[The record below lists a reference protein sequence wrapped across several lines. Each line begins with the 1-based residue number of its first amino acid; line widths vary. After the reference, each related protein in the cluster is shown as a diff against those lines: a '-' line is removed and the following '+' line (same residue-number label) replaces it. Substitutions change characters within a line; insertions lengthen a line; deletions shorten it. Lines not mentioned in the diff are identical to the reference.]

1 MSAEASRSTAQVE
14 KPWPSRGRAWY
25 AVFVFAVVLCVN
37 FLDRG
42 ILPLLV
48 QPIKRDLGLTDT
60 QISLLMGFAFVMFY
74 VILGLPIARLAD
86 RSSRR
91 SVAPL
96 AGRAFSNSVTLAPAC
111 AR

>member
-1 MSAEASRSTAQVE
+1 MPDLSRSTAQVE
-14 KPWPSRGRAWY
+14 QPWPSRGRAWY

-60 QISLLMGFAFVMFY
+60 QISLLMGFAAA
-74 VILGLPIARLAD
+74 ARRAPGRRRTRCWPTCFLA
-86 RSSRR
+86 SSCR
-91 SVAPL
+91 APC
-96 AGRAFSNSVTLAPAC
+96 RC
-111 AR
+111 